1 MAKKQFPKGIVLKLP
16 KVRLSYPDV
25 WEPKSAGK
33 DNSGKP
39 SAPKFQAS
47 FLLDPTDKVLHKPT
61 LLSIKAEQDRL
72 ISLQWPAGRPHR
84 FQLECWG
91 KGENRRYRDSGEV
104 YSGYA
109 GMYFVNAKSKAD
121 RPPLIV
127 DRNKIALPKDSPQVY
142 AGVYCNAT
150 VNFYIQDDDNGQA
163 LRMGLRAI
171 QVLGYGEAFGE
182 TFDESEFDDFEDA
195 SGDDEF
201 GGDDDGLD

>member
-33 DNSGKP
+33 DNAGKP

-47 FLLDPTDKVLHKPT
+47 FLLDPKDAGHLPVLRA
-61 LLSIKAEQDRL
+61 IKAEQDRL
-72 ISLQWPAGRPHR
+72 ISAYWERGRPPR
-84 FQLECWG
+84 LIVECWG
-91 KGENRRYRDSGEV
+91 KGETRTYRDSGEV

-121 RPPLIV
+121 RPPLV
-127 DRNKIALPKDSPQVY
+127 ADRNKVPLAKDSPQVY

-195 SGDDEF
+195 GGDDEF
-201 GGDDDGLD
+201 GGDDDDGLG